1 MKKIELLILSLLVSV
16 VSFSQ
21 PNSIYVKTKY
31 LADEVI
37 KKLEFTQPYT
47 VTDRTPV
54 TFVEK
59 ESIKDFTGSEYAKT
73 PWYGATAGKEFIV
86 VEYAD
91 PNQQTEWGY
100 LYQVYFW
107 KDHTLPF
114 FVNRGDGMGLNLK
127 YNGTSQPYFRV
138 HYATDLQIFKY
149 PSLVEPN
156 QELTLQYL
164 ESEWVDASDWVTV
177 TSYEFRPDKSR
188 GVELIS
194 RTEEPL
200 RGNILITYKIKVIAD
215 DAWVIIEKTQDGYDL
230 NPL

>member
-1 MKKIELLILSLLVSV
+1 MKRIYLLILSLLVSLT
-16 VSFSQ
+16 SFSQ
-21 PNSIYVKTKY
+21 PNNIYVKAKHI
-31 LADEVI
+31 ADEVI

-59 ESIKDFTGSEYAKT
+59 GSTKDFTGIEDANT

-91 PNQQTEWGY
+91 PTQQTEWGY
-100 LYQVYFW
+100 LYQVYLW

-114 FVNRGDGMGLNLK
+114 MVNRGDGMGLNLR
-127 YNGTSQPYFRV
+127 YNGKSQPYYRV
-138 HYATDLQIFKY
+138 HYATDIQIFKN

-156 QELTLQYL
+156 QILTLQYL
-164 ESEWVDASDWVTV
+164 ESEWVDHSDWVTV
-177 TSYEFRPDKSR
+177 TSYIFRPNKSK

-194 RTEEPL
+194 MTEEPF
-200 RGNILITYKIKVIAD
+200 RGNILITYKIKVVAD

>member
-1 MKKIELLILSLLVSV
+1 MKKIELLILFLLVSV
-16 VSFSQ
+16 GGFSQ
-21 PNSIYVKTKY
+21 PNSIYVKAKY

-59 ESIKDFTGSEYAKT
+59 TATSGVSENEYIDT
-73 PWYGATAGKEFIV
+73 PWDGSTAGKEFIV

-91 PNQQTEWGY
+91 PNQETEWGY

-114 FVNRGDGMGLNLK
+114 MVNRGDGMGLNLK
-127 YNGTSQPYFRV
+127 YNGTSQPYYRV

-164 ESEWVDASDWVTV
+164 ESEWIDASDWVTV

-194 RTEEPL
+194 RTEESL

-215 DAWVIIEKTQDGYDL
+215 DAWVIIEKTQDGYEL

>member
-1 MKKIELLILSLLVSV
+1 MKKIYLLVLLALMHFT
-16 VSFSQ
+16 SFSQ
-21 PNSIYVKTKY
+21 PNSIYVKAKY

-37 KKLEFTQPYT
+37 RKLEFTQPYT

-59 ESIKDFTGSEYAKT
+59 STTKDLTGHEYIDS
-73 PWYGATAGKEFIV
+73 PWYGATEGKEFIV

-91 PNQQTEWGY
+91 PEQQTEWGY

-127 YNGTSQPYFRV
+127 YNETFQPYYRV
-138 HYATDLQIFKY
+138 HYSTDIQIFKN

-156 QELTLQYL
+156 QIVTLKYI
-164 ESEWVDASDWVTV
+164 ESEWVDHSDWVTV
-177 TSYEFRPDKSR
+177 TSYVFRANKSK

-194 RTEEPL
+194 MTEEPFH
-200 RGNILITYKIKVIAD
+200 GNVLITYKIKVVAD
-215 DAWVIIEKTQDGYDL
+215 DAWIIIEKTQDGYDL
-230 NPL
+230 DPL

>member
-1 MKKIELLILSLLVSV
+1 MKKVYVLFLILLTSLSSV
-16 VSFSQ
+16 SQ
-21 PNSIYVKTKY
+21 PNSIHVKAKH

-47 VTDRTPV
+47 VTNNTPV
-54 TFVEK
+54 SFVEK
-59 ESIKDFTGSEYAKT
+59 TATSDLSEDEYVDT
-73 PWYGATAGKEFIV
+73 PWYGATEGKEFIV

-91 PNQQTEWGY
+91 PNQKTEWGY

-114 FVNRGDGMGLNLK
+114 MINRGDGMGLNLR
-127 YNGTSQPYFRV
+127 YDGNLQPFYRV
-138 HYATDLQIFKY
+138 HYATDLQIFRY

-156 QELTLQYL
+156 EILELSYI

-177 TSYEFRPDKSR
+177 TSYEFRPNESR

>member
-1 MKKIELLILSLLVSV
+1 MKKIYLLVLLALMHFT
-16 VSFSQ
+16 SFSQ
-21 PNSIYVKTKY
+21 PNSIYVKSKY
-31 LADEVI
+31 LADEI
-37 KKLEFTQPYT
+37 IRKLEFTQPYT

-59 ESIKDFTGSEYAKT
+59 GSTKDLTGHEYIDS
-73 PWYGATAGKEFIV
+73 PWYGATEGKEFIV

-91 PNQQTEWGY
+91 PEQQTEWGY

-127 YNGTSQPYFRV
+127 YNGTSQPYYRV
-138 HYATDLQIFKY
+138 HYSTDLQIFKN

-156 QELTLQYL
+156 QILTLQYL
-164 ESEWVDASDWVTV
+164 ESEWVDHSDWVTV
-177 TSYEFRPDKSR
+177 TSYEFRPNQSR

-194 RTEEPL
+194 RTEESL
-200 RGNILITYKIKVIAD
+200 RGNILITYKIKVVAD